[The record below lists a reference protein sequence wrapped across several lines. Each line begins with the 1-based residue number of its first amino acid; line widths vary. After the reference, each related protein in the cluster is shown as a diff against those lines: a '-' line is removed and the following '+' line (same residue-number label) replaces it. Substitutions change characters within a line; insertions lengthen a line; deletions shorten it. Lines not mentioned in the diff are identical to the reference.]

1 MTWFIALGLCVR
13 VGVSMCQYIP
23 NLFLLLYLMILFSS
37 LQCFDFH
44 NFIDINSKKPSW
56 RCPSC
61 NQYVCYTDIRLDRN
75 MVEAS
80 WLSSLILCHY
90 LLLVFSLLVLIWHH
104 VNIGNGNF
112 GDFFMLISA
121 NSPLNL

>member
-80 WLSSLILCHY
+80 LFSSSVLQLIY
-90 LLLVFSLLVLIWHH
+90 LLVMLSYSQ
-104 VNIGNGNF
+104 IGIILKLENENF
-112 GDFFMLISA
+112 GYFF
-121 NSPLNL
+121 SP